1 MNVTETIVV
10 NDAATLERSDT
21 VSRNAILAVS
31 FGTVHTET
39 RDKTIGAIEQ
49 AMREGFPG
57 WEVRRALTSPTILRK
72 LAAAGEPTANL
83 WQALG
88 QLREESVSR
97 VVCQSTYVVNGEEQE
112 AMVRE
117 AEKCAHWFDQLVC
130 GTPLLTSQEDLEAV
144 ARAIEAEFSGLS
156 SEEALVLVGHGTK
169 HSANTAYAALEY
181 VFHDHGACNI
191 FVGTVESYP
200 GLSSVLR
207 QVDRLK
213 PQKVTIAPLMVVAGE
228 HARNDMAGERHSWK
242 AAFEERGYPV
252 QAILK
257 GLGEYPG
264 IRAVYAAHARQAAE
278 QLQ

>member
-57 WEVRRALTSPTILRK
+57 WEVRRALTSTTILRK

-112 AMVRE
+112 TMVRE

-144 ARAIEAEFSGLS
+144 ARAIEEMCIRDRFGYYHHVSCKEFG
-156 SEEALVLVGHGTK
+156 GT
-169 HSANTAYAALEY
+169 TG
-181 VFHDHGACNI
+181 D
-191 FVGTVESYP
+191 
-200 GLSSVLR
+200 
-207 QVDRLK
+207 
-213 PQKVTIAPLMVVAGE
+213 VAGWFLPSCE
-228 HARNDMAGERHSWK
+228 LALLAGM
-242 AAFEERGYPV
+242 V
-252 QAILK
+252 L
-257 GLGEYPG
+257 
-264 IRAVYAAHARQAAE
+264 
-278 QLQ
+278 LQKWI